1 MTDVKH
7 KQEDRPRID
16 RVAEKILGVIGIVIV
31 GGLTIVGVAIVVYGL
46 YVPMFVATAPLFL
59 GVVMI
64 VGGILII
71 WAIWRH
77 FVK

>member
-1 MTDVKH
+1 MTDD
-7 KQEDRPRID
+7 KQEERPRID
-16 RVAEKILGVIGIVIV
+16 RISEKILGVIGFIIG
-31 GGLTIVGVAIVVYGL
+31 GGLVIFGLAIVVYGL
-46 YVPMFVATAPLFL
+46 FVPMFVATAPLFL

-64 VGGILII
+64 VGGVLII